1 LTVGRSVSDSMIMRD
16 PDQVLVEKLAFA
28 FARALVDGEFEA
40 ARALLSDPLRE
51 LWTAARLAQEFTEM
65 LAYGDRPADHVE
77 VVRFDDMEGW
87 AIRQTWDLGWA
98 YVAIYGD
105 GFNEAVTVI
114 VGDQAG
120 RPVIRDLEW
129 GRP

>member
-1 LTVGRSVSDSMIMRD
+1 MLEADQTIVSKIA
-16 PDQVLVEKLAFA
+16 LAFT
-28 FARALVDGEFEA
+28 RALVDGEFEA
-40 ARALLSDPLRE
+40 ARALLSDPLSE
-51 LWTAARLAQEFTEM
+51 VWTPARLAQEFTEM
-65 LAYGDRPADHVE
+65 VAYGDKPADHVE

-105 GFNEAVTVI
+105 GFNEAVSVI
-114 VGDQAG
+114 VSDQEG